1 MKIIKKLNKKE
12 KNHSHK
18 HLLKKKRWKFFNKS
32 NVGMKLKIRIDPGN
46 KTLRGIKIKLILE
59 CVRKH
64 TLFN

>member
-1 MKIIKKLNKKE
+1 MKIIKKIKKKPFSQTSLTE
-12 KNHSHK
+12 
-18 HLLKKKRWKFFNKS
+18 KRWKYFNKS
-32 NVGMKLKIRIDPGN
+32 NVGMKLKVRIDSGN